1 MAEEQQ
7 GTRQGGGRGSRLLR
21 LEEVAPFFQ
30 HQVGQPLGHV
40 HKLVHAR
47 LGACAVEDARVV
59 PHSAVNVARF
69 LAHHGQPP
77 LERMR
82 GGAARAEAREL
93 GRGLERADRELVL
106 AVGEEN
112 LPGRL

>member
-1 MAEEQQ
+1 
-7 GTRQGGGRGSRLLR
+7 
-21 LEEVAPFFQ
+21 
-30 HQVGQPLGHV
+30 
-40 HKLVHAR
+40 
-47 LGACAVEDARVV
+47 
-59 PHSAVNVARF
+59 
-69 LAHHGQPP
+69 
-77 LERMR
+77 MR